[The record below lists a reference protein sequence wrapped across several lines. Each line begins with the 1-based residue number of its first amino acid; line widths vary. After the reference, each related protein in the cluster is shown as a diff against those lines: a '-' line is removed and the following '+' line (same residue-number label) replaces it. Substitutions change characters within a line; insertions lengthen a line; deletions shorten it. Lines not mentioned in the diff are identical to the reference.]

1 MRIIIFSKYYCNASL
16 YHGDSHQRV
25 LVAEKQG
32 RIVGTLIVSIET
44 EGKDTGNVGCTCV
57 ATAEAHQGIA
67 TRMVMLGT
75 RYLRDIGL
83 KHANLSYTYSNLNKM
98 YGASGYE
105 ISTYYF
111 MGEKVI
117 KLCET

>member
-1 MRIIIFSKYYCNASL
+1 M
-16 YHGDSHQRV
+16 
-25 LVAEKQG
+25 AEKAG

-44 EGKDTGNVGCTCV
+44 EGEGTGNVGCTCV
-57 ATAEAHQGIA
+57 APREWHQGIA

-75 RYLRDIGL
+75 KYLKDVGL
-83 KHANLSYTYSNLNKM
+83 KRANLSYTYSNLDVL

-111 MGEKVI
+111 MGEKDI
-117 KLCET
+117 